1 MILSK
6 KQIALYNDII
16 SPFIPEIS
24 VLGSTQS
31 GKTHCIDFSFIQYA
45 KELQKYEQEQRKNKD
60 YVPRDYYGAII
71 GWTTDTIKSNIIEP
85 LEKILTNEY
94 HFTNGKEYV
103 LKYGQQDKYLD
114 IYGMRFYFFG
124 FNTNLSFN
132 RILGKPLIFVWVDE
146 SARIYSSNTLQESFD
161 EIPGRMMSY
170 SGHPYYKR
178 IDSYNVEGN
187 DNHPYK
193 VKYIDN
199 KDSKKYVFFPY
210 DNPVLDTEDKIRQ
223 ACRSFTGTLREQK
236 VFNKWVIA
244 EGKVFNKINKIK
256 SMEGLVIREIGIGI
270 DYGSVNPTTE
280 YYSKELKMFILLLK
294 DKYANIPIT
303 DIVIDSEASHF
314 DNRLI
319 TDGIKHTLSRKGSG
333 SVDEGVQ
340 HLQSL
345 LDKEIFYIL
354 EEPSIRFILPDGRYE
369 EDVVDRSLLEF
380 DSYQYDRVKSANTG
394 VNCYKKELDHCLVG
408 ETIVS
413 TTKGDIPIKE
423 LVNTEGKVYTY
434 ENGVIVEKEY
444 YNCHKTM
451 ENVDI
456 YELELDNGYKIRGTS
471 DHPILTTRGYVLLS
485 ELTEKDEILYV

>member
-16 SPFIPEIS
+16 SPSIPEIS

-45 KELQKYEQEQRKNKD
+45 KELQKYEKEQRKNKD

-132 RILGKPLIFVWVDE
+132 RILGKPLIFLWVDE
-146 SARIYSSNTLQESFD
+146 SARIYSSPSLQESFD
-161 EIPGRMMSY
+161 ELPGRMMSF

-193 VKYIDN
+193 VKYIDG

-210 DNPVLDTEDKIRQ
+210 DNPVLDTEDKIKQ
-223 ACRSFTGTLREQK
+223 AVKSFTGTLREQK

-244 EGKVFNKINKIK
+244 EGKVFNKINKLK

-270 DYGSVNPTTE
+270 DYGSVNPTTFVPIAICYNQKENRWILVRLECYYHDSKKENDNPTTE
-280 YYSKELKMFILLLK
+280 YYSKQLKMFLLFLK
-294 DKYANIPIT
+294 DKYPLTPIT

-319 TDGIKHTLSRKGSG
+319 TDGINHSLSRKGEG
-333 SVDEGVQ
+333 SVDNGVQ

-345 LDKEIFYIL
+345 LEKEIFYIL
-354 EEPSIRFILPDGRYE
+354 DEPSIRYILPDGRYE
-369 EDVVDRSLLEF
+369 EDTVDRSLLEF
-380 DSYQYDRVKSANTG
+380 ESYQYDCVKSANTG
-394 VNCYKKELDHCLVG
+394 VNCYKKELDHSIDA
-408 ETIVS
+408 TRYI
-413 TTKGDIPIKE
+413 
-423 LVNTEGKVYTY
+423 
-434 ENGVIVEKEY
+434 
-444 YNCHKTM
+444 
-451 ENVDI
+451 
-456 YELELDNGYKIRGTS
+456 IRMFADTGRC
-471 DHPILTTRGYVLLS
+471 PV
-485 ELTEKDEILYV
+485 V